1 MVAAYHEGEIWSDMA
16 FRRPHYESRQSVVEI
31 RLQKPSIPNSKS
43 DIHLHLPLYVVMH
56 IVVTVQPSIDNIILW
71 VSARGRS
78 SRVVTYRIIVSYFY
92 DTLIFL
98 SIRKNLLTS
107 PLTEFSMV

>member
-43 DIHLHLPLYVVMH
+43 DIC
-56 IVVTVQPSIDNIILW
+56 IVDNQ
-71 VSARGRS
+71 VSNGP
-78 SRVVTYRIIVSYFY
+78 VS
-92 DTLIFL
+92 TWPAAIAKLG
-98 SIRKNLLTS
+98 
-107 PLTEFSMV
+107 VHW

>member
-43 DIHLHLPLYVVMH
+43 DICIVDNQVSRHL
-56 IVVTVQPSIDNIILW
+56 
-71 VSARGRS
+71 
-78 SRVVTYRIIVSYFY
+78 
-92 DTLIFL
+92 
-98 SIRKNLLTS
+98 
-107 PLTEFSMV
+107 